1 MRLGAWYNQHR
12 HFIALLFCFRLLMY
26 SFARD
31 HFMVPHYPPVKGNPC
46 LDDFLRVSPHKQRWD
61 TVLYRI
67 PQTMYHNTIHEVP
80 LYHKQSTIIPQTM
93 FSYTTLI
100 NHYTTKYHY
109 TTNKVPLYHKQSTV
123 IPLTKYCYTTNKVL
137 LYH

>member
-80 LYHKQSTIIPQTM
+80 LYHKQSTIIPQTKYH
-93 FSYTTLI
+93 YTTNNVQLYHTHKPLYHKQSTI
-100 NHYTTKYHY
+100 IPQTKYHY
-109 TTNKVPLYHKQSTV
+109 TTNKV
-123 IPLTKYCYTTNKVL
+123 L